1 MSHLGKNI
9 TPKMAQR
16 IVEEVKTN
24 NCLLSDVAKKFGVSN
39 KMVYQLVRQSEQ
51 QGSRANSLKAE
62 IDKVTQHLNLLMR
75 ELKLLQH

>member
-16 IVEEVKTN
+16 IVDEVKTN

-51 QGSRANSLKAE
+51 QGSRANSLKTE
-62 IDKVTQHLNLLMR
+62 IDKMTQQLNLLMR

>member
-16 IVEEVKTN
+16 IVEEVRTN
-24 NCLLSDVAKKFGVSN
+24 NYLLSDVAKKFGVSN

-62 IDKVTQHLNLLMR
+62 IDKVTQQLNLLMR

>member
-51 QGSRANSLKAE
+51 QGSRVNSLKAE
-62 IDKVTQHLNLLMR
+62 IDKVTQQLNLLMR